1 MRRLPSNLKMSDRW
15 ERIATSYG
23 GTVGGLARTRSEAK
37 DMLFAATSAGVF
49 RSTDGG
55 QTWSLPGSGPTVA
68 FASSVVASPRFA
80 HDRTLFACGPDGLH
94 RSSDGGDTWDRVL
107 VGSRMLSVA
116 VSVNQANDALTV
128 IAATETDGILRSEDG
143 GRSWA
148 GVNAGLLDLTATCV
162 ELAPW

>member
-1 MRRLPSNLKMSDRW
+1 MRRLPFNPEMSDRW

-23 GTVGGLARTRSEAK
+23 GTVGGLARSRSEAK
-37 DMLFAATSAGVF
+37 ELLFAATSAGVF
-49 RSTDGG
+49 RSSDGAR
-55 QTWSLPGSGPTVA
+55 TWSLPGSAPTVA

-116 VSVNQANDALTV
+116 VSVNQAHDALTG

-148 GVNAGLLDLTATCV
+148 GVNAGSPDLSPRLLA
-162 ELAPW
+162 LA